1 MAILFR
7 RLRIRRE
14 PHAMVRRP
22 SNSALSGLWLGRRM
36 HERLQTPVA
45 CLG

>member
-7 RLRIRRE
+7 RLCIRRE

-22 SNSALSGLWLGRRM
+22 SNSALSGLWPGRRLLK
-36 HERLQTPVA
+36 RLQTSVA